1 MYLDGGEYG
10 HVGVNGR
17 EGDMVARVPVL
28 RVDHQIEVATLP
40 QSNHQRYD
48 LLATGHRLSSA
59 SALKLAHLAGAG
71 GGQQKTW
78 YQSALGV
85 AEVVLYVHHQQATL

>member
-1 MYLDGGEYG
+1 
-10 HVGVNGR
+10 
-17 EGDMVARVPVL
+17 VPVL

-59 SALKLAHLAGAG
+59 CALKLARLAVQ